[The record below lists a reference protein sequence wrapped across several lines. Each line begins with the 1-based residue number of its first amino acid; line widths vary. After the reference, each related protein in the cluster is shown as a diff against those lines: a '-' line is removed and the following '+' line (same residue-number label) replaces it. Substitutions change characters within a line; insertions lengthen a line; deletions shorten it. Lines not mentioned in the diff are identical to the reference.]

1 MKLDLTFQDIE
12 GEETPIE
19 PEPVQFGVI
28 YEDNDIIVIDKPA
41 PLVVHPAAGHRRNT
55 WLMDSFTD
63 ILNWCQR
70 IQKARNSAP
79 PTQAHQGSW

>member
-12 GEETPIE
+12 GEETPLE

-55 WLMDSFTD
+55 LVHGLISP
-63 ILNWCQR
+63 ISR
-70 IQKARNSAP
+70 ISVHPIQKG
-79 PTQAHQGSW
+79 QG